1 MDMGPRPYLS
11 GEGGQGL
18 LLFSVT
24 FSDGLSLCTSTLP
37 LGHCPQL
44 SALPVLWA
52 LKQKYSGHFNQPQG
66 VSLGGGGFERGQGWA
81 RWGSS
86 CLIISLSLGLLD
98 GIPHLWSPMGRPPAE
113 ISFALPVLSQPGLGC
128 PQTQHPCRFH
138 LPTLS
143 QGRWE
148 RESFFFYPSQT
159 TWGSK
164 LTRMC
169 GFRSRKAG
177 ASTSLTLGTLVL
189 ACVCLTLAFTV

>member
-1 MDMGPRPYLS
+1 MGCHFARLLFHLGTAPSSLPYLCY
-11 GEGGQGL
+11 GH
-18 LLFSVT
+18 
-24 FSDGLSLCTSTLP
+24 LSRNTAAILTSLR
-37 LGHCPQL
+37 
-44 SALPVLWA
+44 VFLW
-52 LKQKYSGHFNQPQG
+52 
-66 VSLGGGGFERGQGWA
+66 GGGFERGQGWA